1 MTLVAF
7 IIMEQFQVIVH
18 LIDIKIALR
27 TKQELPFAVVAHVPR
42 QSIRQH
48 TDVNLA
54 KGTLLLLRT
63 ARARSEVPLFVLV
76 VESVSALVRTIKL
89 ADVQHV
95 DHVPRHFHLPP
106 FSLAVR
112 TVAISGQP
120 LSQTWST
127 NESLA
132 IAALSDVFEYIRT
145 DATDELLHDFLELW
159 L

>member
-18 LIDIKIALR
+18 LIDIEIALR
-27 TKQELPFAVVAHVPR
+27 TKQQLPLAVVAHVPR

-76 VESVSALVRTIKL
+76 VEGVSALVRTFKL
-89 ADVQHV
+89 ADVEHV
-95 DHVPRHFHLPP
+95 DHVPRHLHLPP

-120 LSQTWST
+120 LGQTWST

>member
-18 LIDIKIALR
+18 LIDIEIALR
-27 TKQELPFAVVAHVPR
+27 TEQELPFAVVAHVPR
-42 QSIRQH
+42 QSIGQH

-76 VESVSALVRTIKL
+76 VEGVSALVRTFKL
-89 ADVQHV
+89 ADVEHV
-95 DHVPRHFHLPP
+95 DHVARNLHLPP

-112 TVAISGQP
+112 TVAISSQP
-120 LSQTWST
+120 LGQ
-127 NESLA
+127 A
-132 IAALSDVFEYIRT
+132 
-145 DATDELLHDFLELW
+145 
-159 L
+159 